1 MQKRRKIT
9 VLFIIGILIVG
20 IGALGWFLA
29 CIFEGEAPSVTVE
42 PQPEYLSGRQKFTIR
57 VGDENRGLRKLK
69 ISLEQ
74 EGRKINIFEKQ
85 FPFHG
90 ILNRQGVHSFETE
103 IYLDPKKM
111 NLAQG
116 RADLYARVW
125 DYSRRS
131 GGDGNLSVFQHKM
144 TVDTVPPA
152 IRILSR
158 QHYINLGGTGLVIY
172 RVSSDTDQSGV
183 YVNDYFFP
191 GFPAGEESDKETHV
205 CYFAIP
211 QQVTT
216 YPSVYLWAK
225 DKAGNRATSTFSYHI
240 RMKRFRTE
248 RMNISDHFLKKVLPY
263 FSFYPFDENATPVDK
278 FLKIN
283 KDLRKENTQAF
294 HELGKQTGPVRLWE
308 GTWLRLKNAAT
319 MARFGDRR
327 IYYYH
332 GKEVDKETHMGVD
345 LASIAHS
352 KVPAANNGKVI
363 FADRMGIYGGT
374 VVLDHGQG
382 LASSYSHLSKIDVAV
397 GDTVRKGDVVGETGQ
412 TGLAGGD
419 HLHFAVMVSGIFVN
433 PVEWWDSHWINDN
446 ITRKL
451 ALLDK

>member
-1 MQKRRKIT
+1 
-9 VLFIIGILIVG
+9 
-20 IGALGWFLA
+20 
-29 CIFEGEAPSVTVE
+29 
-42 PQPEYLSGRQKFTIR
+42 
-57 VGDENRGLRKLK
+57 
-69 ISLEQ
+69 
-74 EGRKINIFEKQ
+74 
-85 FPFHG
+85 
-90 ILNRQGVHSFETE
+90 
-103 IYLDPKKM
+103 
-111 NLAQG
+111 
-116 RADLYARVW
+116 
-125 DYSRRS
+125 
-131 GGDGNLSVFQHKM
+131 
-144 TVDTVPPA
+144 
-152 IRILSR
+152 
-158 QHYINLGGTGLVIY
+158 
-172 RVSSDTDQSGV
+172 
-183 YVNDYFFP
+183 
-191 GFPAGEESDKETHV
+191 
-205 CYFAIP
+205 
-211 QQVTT
+211 
-216 YPSVYLWAK
+216 
-225 DKAGNRATSTFSYHI
+225 
-240 RMKRFRTE
+240 
-248 RMNISDHFLKKVLPY
+248 MNISDHFLKKVLPY